1 MKHVDPKGMTARVF
15 LAFLAT
21 AGLFYVNIMPAIVDG
36 LIQALGFSNQEAG
49 AVGSANM
56 YGAAF
61 GALLIVFLVRYIAWR
76 PVSLVFLLV
85 LMAIDLGSLALT
97 SPGVLTAVRFVH
109 GLVGGMLV
117 GTAFSVIARTPEPD
131 RTFGVLLF
139 VQFGLGG
146 VGVMFIPGLV
156 PEYGTAILFLS
167 LVAFSAVSLCMLPF
181 IPDYAVQGGRPPS
194 LFSAA
199 SWSASLLLVL
209 LALFLFQAANMGL
222 YAFIIGLGEHYG
234 LAADFIT
241 RTLGFAAW
249 IGLAGAGLVI
259 VVSDRMGYTRPLL
272 LGIGV
277 TAVACWAYLY
287 SDIEWVWIAANFAIG
302 VTWAFTIPYLLGLA
316 SRFDRH
322 GQMAAMAGFAS
333 KMGLA
338 SGPAVFAALL
348 GEDRY
353 AVIIWASVVALV
365 LCLLAALIPARA
377 QDRTLLN
384 QQRSGQDAAEIT

>member
-1 MKHVDPKGMTARVF
+1 MRHVSSEGMSARIF

-49 AVGSANM
+49 AVASANM

-61 GALLIVFLVRYIAWR
+61 GALLIVFLVRFIAWR
-76 PVSLVFLLV
+76 KASLAFLLV
-85 LMAIDLGSLALT
+85 LIAVDLGSLALT
-97 SPGVLTAVRFVH
+97 SPGVMTAVRFLH
-109 GLVGGMLV
+109 GFVGGMLV

-146 VGVMFIPGLV
+146 LGVMFIPGLV
-156 PEYGTAILFLS
+156 PELGTSILFLS
-167 LVAFSAVSLCMLPF
+167 LVAFSAVTLFMLPF
-181 IPDYAVQGGRPPS
+181 IPDYAVRGGRPPS
-194 LFSAA
+194 LFSRAC
-199 SWSASLLLVL
+199 WSLPLVLVL
-209 LALFLFQAANMGL
+209 LAIFLFQGANMGL

-234 LAADFIT
+234 LEAAFIT
-241 RTLGFAAW
+241 RTLGIAAW
-249 IGLAGAGLVI
+249 IGLVGAGLVI
-259 VVSDRMGYTRPLL
+259 LVSDRLGYTRPLL

-277 TAVACWAYLY
+277 TAVGCWAYLY
-287 SDIEWVWIAANFAIG
+287 SDLTWVWIAANMAIG

-316 SRFDRH
+316 SRFDEH

-338 SGPAVFAALL
+338 SGPAAFAVLL
-348 GEDRY
+348 GDDRY
-353 AVIIWASVVALV
+353 TVIIWASVVALIA
-365 LCLLAALIPARA
+365 CLVVAVVPAR
-377 QDRTLLN
+377 
-384 QQRSGQDAAEIT
+384 GQDALRS